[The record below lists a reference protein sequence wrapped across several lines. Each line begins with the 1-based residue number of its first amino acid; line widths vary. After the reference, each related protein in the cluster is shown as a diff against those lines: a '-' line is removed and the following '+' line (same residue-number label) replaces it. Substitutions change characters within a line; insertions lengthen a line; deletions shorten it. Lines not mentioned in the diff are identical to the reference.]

1 MLRATPDQSKCDV
14 ELGHIF
20 IPLNLALSR
29 SSGQESMYSKPIAL
43 LSSSAQVLTE
53 GWRRNRGYIWMVL
66 LNNWV
71 GRRLSV
77 ALSLKMCDFHRQYN

>member
-1 MLRATPDQSKCDV
+1 
-14 ELGHIF
+14 
-20 IPLNLALSR
+20 
-29 SSGQESMYSKPIAL
+29 MYSKPIAL

-53 GWRRNRGYIWMVL
+53 GWRRNRGHIGMVL

-77 ALSLKMCDFHRQYN
+77 ALSLKMRDFHRQYN